1 MRDKIAK
8 WYAQG
13 LWTEDMV
20 RTAADKGVITEAE
33 AEEILN
39 SEAERKGP
47 GRTRS
52 LSSVTYK
59 SPRFVF
65 LCLRR
70 FFRCPGC

>member
-33 AEEILN
+33 AEEIL
-39 SEAERKGP
+39 SGGATARE
-47 GRTRS
+47 
-52 LSSVTYK
+52 
-59 SPRFVF
+59 
-65 LCLRR
+65 
-70 FFRCPGC
+70 